1 MVDEKYTL
9 EQLLTGHFIKY
20 NKLAELISSSYA
32 GSNCNK
38 INLFI
43 DLNSVVKGLYSIDA
57 WLYKTISRYEM
68 SAIILNMCGHYRQFF
83 RNLGV
88 STNIYLIY
96 GLNCPKSNETYVSGY
111 NNSFVRS
118 YEKKPSISNLID
130 DNMAVLNLVT
140 QYLPNIFF
148 FNVGLCEVSSMVA
161 HILRKSNAVQNGYEN
176 IVISKDILMLQ
187 LVPEYN
193 VRILRPIK
201 TKNGDESIIVDNNN
215 LWQQFY
221 ATYRKL
227 RSTPPDSIPTNFI
240 SNILAMT
247 NVRERGISTIFTI
260 PKAMKYISIAIASGF
275 LDPTKYY
282 TQASVN
288 TALEIMDVAAY
299 NPVEFD
305 MRYKAISTQFQS
317 MYILP
322 IERPDLVDYQLVNLE
337 DVQGLQMIISK
348 YLYKTPIDLDRL

>member
-20 NKLAELISSSYA
+20 NRLSELIGASYA
-32 GSNCNK
+32 GSNCTK

-43 DLNSVVKGLYSIDA
+43 DLNSLVKGLYSIDA
-57 WLYKTISRYEM
+57 WGYKSVSRYEM
-68 SAIILNMCGHYRQFF
+68 TAIILNMCGHYRQFF

-96 GLNCPKSNETYVSGY
+96 GLNCPKSNETYVFGY

-118 YEKKPSISNLID
+118 FQKKPSVTNLID
-130 DNMAVLNLVT
+130 DNMAALNIIT

-148 FNVGLCEVSSMVA
+148 FNVGLCEVSSMIA
-161 HILRKSNAVQNGYEN
+161 HILRKSNVVQNGFEN

-193 VRILRPIK
+193 VRVLRPIK

-221 ATYRKL
+221 AIYRKL
-227 RSTPPDSIPTNFI
+227 KSPPDSIPTTFI

-247 NVRERGISTIFTI
+247 NVRERSISTIFTI
-260 PKAMKYISIAIASGF
+260 PKAMKYINIAIASGF
-275 LDPTKYY
+275 LEPNKFY
-282 TQASVN
+282 TQASIN

-337 DVQGLQMIISK
+337 DVQGLQMVISK